1 VFIVAGALTLFFV
14 LYRYGA
20 TVLKALRDL
29 IASLLGGLW
38 IFRREKSSK
47 SDDAAPAEPAPP
59 PRPFA
64 SYINPFESDLAER
77 YSPDELVVYS
87 FRALE
92 AWAVEQN
99 LARSPNETPTEF
111 VRRLGQARA
120 DLRQDATRLV
130 GYFVTIVYGQRGFRT
145 DVLPALRQFWRALN
159 GLA

>member
-1 VFIVAGALTLFFV
+1 VFIVAGALALFFV

-20 TVLKALRDL
+20 IVLKALRDL
-29 IASLLGGLW
+29 IASLFGGLW
-38 IFRREKSSK
+38 IARRDKREKSGE
-47 SDDAAPAEPAPP
+47 ATAAEPAPP

-64 SYINPFESDLAER
+64 SFTNPFESDLAER

-111 VRRLGQARA
+111 VSRLGQTRA
-120 DLRQDATRLV
+120 DLRQEATRLV
-130 GYFVTIVYGQRGFRT
+130 GSFVTIVYGQRGFRAE
-145 DVLPALRQFWRALN
+145 VLPALRQFWRALN
-159 GLA
+159 GPA